1 MEQQLWIVVSA
12 EDDVIKEDLP
22 ERKTSVKWI
31 TASSTRSWRAS
42 QKMNF
47 VRYLK
52 WKQFCFQSGKVR
64 SCVLGMNPINYE
76 SSDIDV
82 VPVVLFESVDK
93 RLNTDSPAVDVLIIF
108 SYLSC
113 ISVTEHANIGSVVDH
128 YEYDEQIIRMLVP
141 QWGRAFFNSTKYSFN

>member
-1 MEQQLWIVVSA
+1 
-12 EDDVIKEDLP
+12 
-22 ERKTSVKWI
+22 
-31 TASSTRSWRAS
+31 
-42 QKMNF
+42 MNF

-64 SCVLGMNPINYE
+64 SCVLGMNPINYQ

-113 ISVTEHANIGSVVDH
+113 ISMTKQANSSSVVDY
-128 YEYDEQIIRMLVP
+128 YEHDDRIFVP
-141 QWGRAFFNSTKYSFN
+141 Q